1 MLFFDEDTV
10 LRFDHTRYS
19 QLTAMFLATLCCA
32 CTGNKN
38 TTTEAPPVAPTS
50 GEESEQTS
58 PLAAAETTPP
68 APEPEPEPALEL
80 AKAPRIDLLDNRYR
94 WHHYR
99 DGLVIP
105 FGHEGFR
112 KYTQEYRRPF
122 GEVVWH
128 EDARGRILTRSAA
141 EMRIPWEHEGNATA
155 RLWVSG
161 LSKGQRVGLHINGKR
176 AKTLSVDAKEW
187 SQLVYPIDAGMLR
200 PGENT
205 ISLHIAKRGKVGG
218 KNSYALLRA
227 LEILPGEHEAASA
240 PPADAFVE
248 EVTGSEDVS
257 LALTGFPRQVMY
269 VEVPQ
274 DGWLRVDL
282 GNPTDKE
289 QPFAV
294 SARTFDGKPVTLLD
308 GKMDANAWGRHDID
322 LGKLSRRV
330 IALELRSSPQLLWG
344 DPYIGV
350 AQAEPARQPEPLDNA
365 ILVVVDALRADRL
378 KLYGETR
385 VETPKM
391 TAAGAQ
397 GFVFMHNQASAPSSP
412 PSHGS
417 IQSGMIPRVHGI
429 AGDKGSLKPGTPLIS
444 AQLADAGFATGYYGN
459 NPFGMRRLKD
469 GGKWTE
475 YHSPNS
481 EGLGIDCEAVVSE
494 TLKFAKAQLE
504 KEKRFFVSA
513 LPFEPHTPYRY
524 HEGISEKYHDG
535 SWGPPV
541 GKSVDGYLLGDITG
555 GKKLSEAQWSQLR
568 ALYDGE
574 VEHMDGCFGQLMA
587 GLEEL
592 GVRDKTA
599 VIITADHGEGMFE
612 HGRMGHA
619 FGHYAE
625 LSNVPFVVYA
635 PGWIE
640 DGPRQLEVVTA
651 NIDIAPTILGL
662 LGITPDEKMQ
672 GRDMSDVPLRNG
684 PWTPRVVSLEYGRSY
699 ALRSLRWKFMVTYSG
714 EESLY
719 DLEVDPT
726 EQNDIIESNP
736 FALRYMRDLTGFFL
750 EHRSEWRAHSWK
762 NFGDHGKGF
771 VEHIQKLEQA
781 NLPKPTE
788 SDPQSGEEK

>member
-1 MLFFDEDTV
+1 ML
-10 LRFDHTRYS
+10 
-19 QLTAMFLATLCCA
+19 LCALCFA

-38 TTTEAPPVAPTS
+38 TTTEAPPTAPAQTS
-50 GEESEQTS
+50 GEENARTT
-58 PLAAAETTPP
+58 PLAAKETTP
-68 APEPEPEPALEL
+68 PEPEPEPEPVLEL
-80 AKAPRIDLLDNRYR
+80 AEAPRLDLLDNRYR

-99 DGLVIP
+99 DGLVIH

-128 EDARGRILTRSAA
+128 ENARGRILTRSAA
-141 EMRIPWEHEGNATA
+141 EMRIPWEHEGAATA

-161 LSKGQRVGLHINGKR
+161 LTKGQRVGLHINGKR
-176 AKTLSVDAKEW
+176 AKTLSVPADGW
-187 SQLVYPIDAGMLR
+187 SQLVYPIDEGMLR
-200 PGENT
+200 LGENT
-205 ISLHIAKRGKVGG
+205 VSFRIAKRGKAGG
-218 KNSYALLRA
+218 KNSYTLLRA
-227 LEILPGEHEAASA
+227 LEILPGEKEAASA
-240 PPADAFVE
+240 PPTDAFVQ
-248 EVTGSEDVS
+248 EVTTQEDVS
-257 LALTGFPRQVMY
+257 LALSGYPRQVMY
-269 VEVPQ
+269 VEVPE
-274 DGWLRVDL
+274 DGWLRMDL
-282 GNPTDKE
+282 GNPSDSE
-289 QPFAV
+289 MPFQI
-294 SARTFDGKPVTLLD
+294 SARTFDGKPTTLLED
-308 GKMDANAWGRHDID
+308 KLGAKSWGRHDID
-322 LGKLSRRV
+322 LKDFARRV
-330 IALELRSSPQLLWG
+330 IALELRASPQLLWG
-344 DPYIGV
+344 DPHIGV
-350 AQAEPARQPEPLDNA
+350 VKAEPAKRPKPLKHA

-378 KLYGETR
+378 ELYGDTR

-391 TAAGAQ
+391 TAAGKQ

-429 AGDKGSLKPGTPLIS
+429 AGDKGSLKPNTPLLS
-444 AQLADAGFATGYYGN
+444 SQLADAGFATGYYGN
-459 NPFGMRRLKD
+459 NPFGMRRLKA

-504 KEKRFFVSA
+504 KDKRFFVSA

-555 GKKLSEAQWSQLR
+555 GKKLSESQWSQLR

-574 VEHMDGCFGQLMA
+574 VEHMDQCFGQLMA

-592 GVRDKTA
+592 GVRDETA
-599 VIITADHGEGMFE
+599 VVITADHGEGMFE

-640 DGPRQLEVVTA
+640 DGPRKLEVVTA

-662 LGITPDEKMQ
+662 LGITPDEKVQ
-672 GRDMSDVPLRNG
+672 GRDMSDVPMRQG

-726 EQNDIIESNP
+726 EQNDILESNP
-736 FALRYMRDLTGFFL
+736 FALRYMRDLAGFFL
-750 EHRSEWRAHSWK
+750 EHRSDWRAHSWK
-762 NFGDHGKGF
+762 NFGDHGEGF
-771 VEHIQKLEQA
+771 VEHIQELEQA
-781 NLPKPTE
+781 NLPSPEDKA
-788 SDPQSGEEK
+788 SQSGEEK